1 MNLELLLKFSIVGC
15 VGVGTNFFITW
26 VLKDVLKSK
35 KYFSNAIGYSTAMT
49 LNFIGNKI
57 WTFSSNDES
66 NYTLLLKFLLVVSLG
81 ILFNHLIVFY
91 FHDKMKFNF
100 YFAKILAV
108 GLVFL
113 WNFSM
118 HTYFTFNYF
127 KYF

>member
-15 VGVGTNFFITW
+15 IGVGTNFFITW
-26 VLKDVLKSK
+26 VLKDVLNSK
-35 KYFSNAIGYSTAMT
+35 KYFSNAIGYSIAMT
-49 LNFIGNKI
+49 LNFIGNKD

-66 NYTLLLKFLLVVSLG
+66 IYTLLLKFLLVVSLG

-91 FHDKMKFNF
+91 FHDKIKFNF

>member
-15 VGVGTNFFITW
+15 IGVGTNFFITW

-49 LNFIGNKI
+49 LNFIGNKT
-57 WTFSSNDES
+57 WTFSSNNES
-66 NYTLLLKFLLVVSLG
+66 IYTLLLKFLFVVSLG

-100 YFAKILAV
+100 YFAKIFAV

>member
-15 VGVGTNFFITW
+15 IGVGTNFFITW

-66 NYTLLLKFLLVVSLG
+66 NYTLLPKFLLVVSLG

>member
-35 KYFSNAIGYSTAMT
+35 KYFSNAIGFSTAMT

-66 NYTLLLKFLLVVSLG
+66 NYTLLPKFLLVVSLG
-81 ILFNHLIVFY
+81 TLFNHLIVFY
-91 FHDKMKFNF
+91 FHDKIKFNF

>member
-15 VGVGTNFFITW
+15 IGVGTNFFITW
-26 VLKDVLKSK
+26 VLKDVLKFK

-100 YFAKILAV
+100 YFAKIFAV